1 MSPVRT
7 MKKGPNI
14 LITGTPGVGKSTL
27 AQQLSEHSG
36 LEWISVGDLAKDN
49 NYFDGY
55 DDERDCPMLD
65 EDKVLDELED
75 KIAEG
80 GNIIDYHGCDF
91 FPERFFDI
99 VFVLRTNNTLLYDRL
114 AARGYQ
120 GKKLEDNVECEIMA
134 VLRDEAKESYEE
146 QIVHELESNT
156 FEEMEN
162 NLQRILA
169 WITAWKENNGC

>member
-1 MSPVRT
+1 

-27 AQQLSEHSG
+27 AQQLGERTG

-49 NYFDGY
+49 NFFDGY
-55 DDERDCPMLD
+55 DDERDCPILD

-75 KIAEG
+75 MIEEG
-80 GNIIDYHGCDF
+80 GKILDYHGSDF

-99 VFVLRTNNTLLYDRL
+99 VFVLRTDNTILYDRL
-114 AARGYQ
+114 AARGYT

-134 VLRDEAKESYEE
+134 VLRDEAKESYKEE
-146 QIVHELESNT
+146 IVHELPSNT
-156 FEEMEN
+156 VDDMEN
-162 NLQRILA
+162 NLERMIVWLE
-169 WITAWKENNGC
+169 AWKRDNGT

>member
-7 MKKGPNI
+7 MKGPNI

-36 LEWISVGDLAKDN
+36 LEWINVGDLAKDN

-55 DDERDCPMLD
+55 DDERDCPVLD

-114 AARGYQ
+114 AASIN
-120 GKKLEDNVECEIMA
+120 E
-134 VLRDEAKESYEE
+134 
-146 QIVHELESNT
+146 T
-156 FEEMEN
+156 
-162 NLQRILA
+162 
-169 WITAWKENNGC
+169 